1 MHDNGGFGQP
11 TTVSPNRGVSTAEH
25 SPRYGSLGR
34 NAERCGALAE
44 MEAVRELLDV
54 EIGMQ
59 KIIHRLQQEV
69 GQLDKSDRDIFEMR
83 HVRHLSFEQIARE
96 TGLSPSVVKDR
107 CFRSIDTIRMRMK
120 RRHSRA

>member
-1 MHDNGGFGQP
+1 MYDNRHIELP
-11 TTVSPNRGVSTAEH
+11 TIVSPTEDAANPGH
-25 SPRYGSLGR
+25 HGLFDHKIGSDGP
-34 NAERCGALAE
+34 LAE

-59 KIIHRLQQEV
+59 RMIQRLQAEIGRLQRP
-69 GQLDKSDRDIFEMR
+69 DREIFEMR
-83 HVRHLSFEQIARE
+83 HIHHLSFEQIARQ

-107 CFRSIDTIRMRMK
+107 CIQSIDKIRMRMK